1 MRTPFHIRWAPDR
14 RSPAEPPPPPPEQ
27 AKFQDLLREL
37 FQFDCADLDFGVY
50 RIMNHKRKVIDDY
63 IDRALP
69 GAIEKAV
76 GQGALHTEAERAR
89 VFEETREQVMEFF
102 GEDSVAPNG
111 ELLKYQETPIGKKY
125 MLWRARA
132 RLSESAGDVR
142 RDIYNHLCSFFGRYY
157 QDGDFVP
164 KRRYSWEHP
173 YVVPYNGEEVHFHWA
188 NRDQYYVKAAEH
200 FRDYTYRTG
209 ADTMVRFFLRSA
221 HTEQN
226 DVKGDKRFFFP
237 LPGDAVWHQERRTLD
252 LPFEYRPLRSAEKK
266 DLAKNRKQDVILE
279 RAEAAVADALAS
291 LPEAAK
297 ALLDRRESSV
307 DDEDA
312 PTLFAH
318 HARRFTRRRTSDFF
332 IHRNL
337 EDFLT
342 RELDYYLKSE
352 VLPLGS
358 LAAGDEMRA
367 DAWLD
372 KMRVIREVG
381 RNVIE
386 FVAQIEGFQKMLWE
400 KRKFVVDVQYCV
412 AAALLPDALRSFV
425 LECEA
430 QWEEWRDLGCTRD
443 AESIFAGTDDA
454 AAARCS
460 FLSCNPGILLDT
472 RHFES
477 GFVDELLASLDDI
490 DEKTDG
496 VAIKSE
502 NWQALNLLQAR
513 YRGAVTC
520 SYIDPPYN
528 ARSSEIAYKN
538 TYKHSSWL
546 ALMENRI
553 TAGRSLM
560 KAKSVLVVAIDEV
573 EQEVLGRLLTGL
585 YPEHI
590 RTCVTVVH
598 NATGQQGSNFSC
610 THEFAYFV
618 FPKQGT
624 SIGLETRSS
633 PDIRPLRDVSKGS
646 HLRTDAANCFYPIFV
661 CDGII
666 VGFGDVCNDEYH
678 PGGKNVI
685 RADGTIAVYPIDS
698 QGQERKWVFARQSVD
713 AIKNDLSAKY
723 NASTGE
729 WDIIRAKRKFQFK
742 TVWSSAKYS
751 ANSHGTVLLRNLL
764 PNTVF
769 TFPKSVF
776 TVRDSIDAGL
786 ANGKH
791 GCVLDYFAGSG
802 TTGHAVINLNR
813 EDGGRR
819 KFILVEMGEHF
830 DTVLLPRLKKV
841 AFSPEWKDGSAKRR
855 ATGEEAKRGPRI
867 IKYFRLESYEEA
879 LDNIEFEQEE
889 QSLFGLED
897 YMLRY
902 MLQWETKRSAT
913 LLNVASLERPF
924 DYRLRLNGNGDGEDV
939 TVDLPET
946 FNYLLGLAVSTRRV
960 YDDDGRRY
968 LVYAGRTRDGR
979 NAVVIWRNTEGWTL
993 DDRERDR
1000 DFVAA
1005 HDMTSRADEIWMNG
1019 DSMVKDARPLDT
1031 LFKQRMFAS
1040 SGG

>member
-14 RSPAEPPPPPPEQ
+14 SVPAKPPPPPPEQ

-132 RLSESAGDVR
+132 RLSESTGDVR

-200 FRDYTYRTG
+200 FKDYIYRTG
-209 ADTMVRFFLRSA
+209 VGTSVRFFLRSA

-226 DVKGDKRFFFP
+226 DVKGAKRFFFP
-237 LPGDAVWHQERRTLD
+237 LAGDAVWHQERRTLD

-307 DDEDA
+307 DDDDA

-358 LAAGDEMRA
+358 LAAGGEMRA

-412 AAALLPDALRSFV
+412 AAALLPDALRSRV

-430 QWEEWRDLGCTRD
+430 QWEEWCDLGCIRD
-443 AESIFAGTDDA
+443 TESIFAGTDDA

-460 FLSCNPGILLDT
+460 FLSRNPGILLDT
-472 RHFES
+472 RHFDS
-477 GFVDELLASLDDI
+477 WFVNELLASLDDI

-502 NWQALNLLQAR
+502 NWQALNLLQER
-513 YRGAVTC
+513 YREAVEC
-520 SYIDPPYN
+520 AYIDPPYN
-528 ARSSEIAYKN
+528 TDSSAILYKN
-538 TYKHSSWL
+538 NYKDSSWL
-546 ALMENRI
+546 
-553 TAGRSLM
+553 SLM
-560 KAKSVLVVAIDEV
+560 VDRLALSRQLLGSSGILCCAIDDE
-573 EQEVLGRLLTGL
+573 ETSRL
-585 YPEHI
+585 
-590 RTCVTVVH
+590 RMVM
-598 NATGQQGSNFSC
+598 QS
-610 THEFAYFV
+610 V
-618 FPKQGT
+618 FPP
-624 SIGLETRSS
+624 SSVRLSCGL
-633 PDIRPLRDVSKGS
+633 IRPGANRGASSRPATNS
-646 HLRTDAANCFYPIFV
+646 H
-661 CDGII
+661 
-666 VGFGDVCNDEYH
+666 
-678 PGGKNVI
+678 
-685 RADGTIAVYPIDS
+685 S
-698 QGQERKWVFARQSVD
+698 
-713 AIKNDLSAKY
+713 
-723 NASTGE
+723 
-729 WDIIRAKRKFQFK
+729 
-742 TVWSSAKYS
+742 SSA
-751 ANSHGTVLLRNLL
+751 T
-764 PNTVF
+764 
-769 TFPKSVF
+769 
-776 TVRDSIDAGL
+776 
-786 ANGKH
+786 
-791 GCVLDYFAGSG
+791 
-802 TTGHAVINLNR
+802 
-813 EDGGRR
+813 
-819 KFILVEMGEHF
+819 
-830 DTVLLPRLKKV
+830 
-841 AFSPEWKDGSAKRR
+841 
-855 ATGEEAKRGPRI
+855 
-867 IKYFRLESYEEA
+867 
-879 LDNIEFEQEE
+879 
-889 QSLFGLED
+889 
-897 YMLRY
+897 
-902 MLQWETKRSAT
+902 
-913 LLNVASLERPF
+913 
-924 DYRLRLNGNGDGEDV
+924 
-939 TVDLPET
+939 
-946 FNYLLGLAVSTRRV
+946 
-960 YDDDGRRY
+960 
-968 LVYAGRTRDGR
+968 
-979 NAVVIWRNTEGWTL
+979 
-993 DDRERDR
+993 RERCPGHCEKR
-1000 DFVAA
+1000 
-1005 HDMTSRADEIWMNG
+1005 
-1019 DSMVKDARPLDT
+1019 
-1031 LFKQRMFAS
+1031 QRN
-1040 SGG
+1040 